1 MGVQAYDDAGG
12 FGLLGSLG
20 VDATTMDLV
29 YQRQGDGVI
38 VEAGRKLSSDTW
50 YNFGLLF
57 DFNAHTFTIYFEHQ
71 PLATN
76 ELVDLHATGANLD
89 RLTDADFVALAAQ
102 LNSASQLLTATAYAD
117 NFRIV
122 SGDSPEFFPADG
134 NRDGLVNG
142 LDLAVWRGQFG
153 VDYQIASAGG
163 ETANALVAMATP
175 APLSMASFS
184 TDNLTGGDDALRGSP
199 HLPLALQGL
208 NRTVVS
214 WRVSDV
220 PARRPTASSSETHD
234 HALTDWPALSPAIS
248 SFSPADAR
256 LSSAA
261 TESADEAKAPRWLDA
276 ALGQSL
282 EWRLSKLE
290 LRH

>member
-50 YNFGLLF
+50 YSFALLF
-57 DFNAHTFTIYFEHQ
+57 DFNAHTFTIYFDQQ
-71 PLATN
+71 PLLTN
-76 ELVDLHATGANLD
+76 ELVDFHAPGASLD

-102 LNSASQLLTATAYAD
+102 PNSASQLLTATAFAD

-142 LDLAVWRGQFG
+142 IDLAVWRGQFG
-153 VDYQIASAGG
+153 VDYQVASAAN
-163 ETANALVAMATP
+163 ETSNALVPMATS
-175 APLSMASFS
+175 APLGVAAPS
-184 TDNLTGGDDALRGSP
+184 TNNLTYRHATLPTLPRS
-199 HLPLALQGL
+199 PLASSGL
-208 NRTVVS
+208 NRANVS
-214 WRVSDV
+214 RRSTEL
-220 PARRPTASSSETHD
+220 PARRPPTSTSYVLD
-234 HALTDWPALSPAIS
+234 VALTNWQRLSPNFPSLANTDADT
-248 SFSPADAR
+248 SPMAR
-256 LSSAA
+256 H
-261 TESADEAKAPRWLDA
+261 SADTAKSSRCLDA
-276 ALGQSL
+276 AFRQALG
-282 EWRLSKLE
+282 WRTG
-290 LRH
+290 